1 MRNVRVGRHQNFDR
15 VVFEFSGSMPNYR
28 VEYLRSR
35 FYEDES
41 GTHRIKIA
49 GNVFMQVNLS
59 VIPMDEEQMRLREQK
74 NFMPT
79 GRQKLRSL
87 WELDETGLFEGYYD
101 LLLGLSA
108 RKSYRVSEL
117 SDPLRLVIDFRN

>member
-1 MRNVRVGRHQNFDR
+1 MKTKPFITAIFFCALAFSSAAAQFPNTGRLNTWTTRAVSRRHGTEATYVRNVRVGRHQKFDR

-28 VEYLRSR
+28 LEYLKGR
-35 FYEDES
+35 FYEDEG

-74 NFMPT
+74 DFMPA
-79 GRQKLRSL
+79 GR
-87 WELDETGLFEGYYD
+87 
-101 LLLGLSA
+101 
-108 RKSYRVSEL
+108 
-117 SDPLRLVIDFRN
+117 